1 MTTHRRFDDGHLDRL
16 VAFSVV
22 PDILQLVGAI
32 LKLGFV
38 ENPQRSAQN
47 LAGVKVVTLE
57 FAFLT
62 KKRMPMILCVLD
74 IMQ

>member
-1 MTTHRRFDDGHLDRL
+1 MTTHLRFNDGHLDRL
-16 VAFSVV
+16 VAFSGV

-62 KKRMPMILCVLD
+62 KNV
-74 IMQ
+74 